1 MTTAQNVYAPT
12 GAVPTARYAGFG
24 VRLLAYL
31 IDMVILFVIFA
42 VFIFISIFVGR
53 AADPGNLA
61 TGTGRSIGNLACGVI
76 GLVYFLYFWGS
87 KGATPGKKLLH
98 LRVRL
103 QNQLTGDAGIG
114 QGRAF
119 IRLIGYAINSVFLYL
134 PFLII
139 LTNKEKRGLHD
150 FIAGTEVVRE

>member
-1 MTTAQNVYAPT
+1 MTTAQNVYAPA
-12 GAVPTARYAGFG
+12 GAIPTARYAGFG
-24 VRLLAYL
+24 IRLLAYL

-42 VFIFISIFVGR
+42 VIIFVSIFIGR
-53 AADPGNLA
+53 AADPANLA
-61 TGTGRSIGNLACGVI
+61 TGTGRSVADLACAVT

-87 KGATPGKKLLH
+87 KGATPGKKLLR

-103 QNQLTGDAGIG
+103 QNQLTNDPGIG

-119 IRLIGYAINSVFLYL
+119 IRLIGYAINGVFLYL

-150 FIAGTEVVRE
+150 FMAGTEVVRE